1 MKKKYINVKSD
12 GFWKD
17 SSESF
22 IFNNTVIYYV
32 SKSMLCLLSRF
43 FIICRENRYTA
54 YFQVILWRI
63 TEVYILTEFIEFSFF
78 NSDFIS
84 FILYYLCQSLYYAMS

>member
-1 MKKKYINVKSD
+1 MTKFINVKSD

-17 SSESF
+17 SSESSSESF

-43 FIICRENRYTA
+43 SIPILFHLICITYFNHYIILCLNLLSNHN
-54 YFQVILWRI
+54 FVISP
-63 TEVYILTEFIEFSFF
+63 YIIKEM
-78 NSDFIS
+78 
-84 FILYYLCQSLYYAMS
+84 A